1 MRFIGGC
8 SRLPSDRFPFI
19 LRTTEGE
26 GFFVCKAGAL
36 ERRPACGIGNERYA
50 MQRTRL
56 QRALTS
62 VLACLG
68 FAPAACLAGQDDSGV
83 ILPSIDSA
91 AQVIAAQA
99 GARESKI
106 WDTDFTI
113 NPAELGWR
121 THGDST
127 LFNWNPTASQL
138 EVAWDSSRPNS
149 YFFRPLGDIL
159 TRHEDFS
166 VRFDLRLD
174 QVEAGINPDK
184 PFAFELAL
192 GWLNMAQATAD
203 TFQRGSGTETYNVVE
218 FAYFPDT
225 GFGATLWPTAIGSN
239 GMFNYNGP
247 SDYAVRELVPGTPYH
262 VEMAYSAL
270 SQTIELRVRESDGT
284 LIASLSTALHPSFTD
299 FRVDAFAIA
308 SYSDAGAQGSLLAH
322 GIIDRLQIELPAPP
336 VRGLQGAFRDE
347 RWEVRFNGRA
357 GWTYTLE
364 KCVSWDQWEAA
375 PSDQQRE
382 GDLVVLREAA
392 SASPAAFY
400 RIRAEHP

>member
-36 ERRPACGIGNERYA
+36 EWRPACGIGNERDA
-50 MQRTRL
+50 MRRKRL
-56 QRALTS
+56 QRPLTPM
-62 VLACLG
+62 LACLG
-68 FAPAACLAGQDDSGV
+68 FASSACLA
-83 ILPSIDSA
+83 
-91 AQVIAAQA
+91 AQLLVAQA
-99 GARESKI
+99 GDRETKI
-106 WDTDFTI
+106 LWDMDFTI

-127 LFNWNPTASQL
+127 LFFWNSTAAQL
-138 EVAWDSSRPNS
+138 EVDWDSSRPNS
-149 YFFRPLGDIL
+149 YFYRSLGDIL
-159 TRHEDFS
+159 TRQEDFS

-174 QVEAGINPDK
+174 RIEAGINPDK

-192 GWLNMAQATAD
+192 SWLNMAQATAD

-225 GFGATLWPTAIGSN
+225 GFGATLWPTVISSN
-239 GMFNYNGP
+239 GVFNYNGP

-270 SQTIELRVRESDGT
+270 SQTVQLSVLEKDGT
-284 LIASLSTALHPSFTD
+284 AIASLSTPLHSSFTD
-299 FRVDAFAIA
+299 FRVDTFAIA
-308 SYSDAGAQGSLLAH
+308 SYSDAGAQGSLLAQ

-336 VRGLQGAFRDE
+336 VRDLQGAFRDG
-347 RWEVRFNGRA
+347 RWEVHFNGRA
-357 GWTYTLE
+357 GWTFTLE
-364 KCVSWDQWEAA
+364 KCISWDHWEAA

-382 GDLVVLREAA
+382 GDLVVLREADPA
-392 SASPAAFY
+392 SAAAFY
-400 RIRAEHP
+400 RIRAERP